1 MAAQSLHDWIL
12 VDGRCDT
19 ISVGAYLSWLKINPD
34 LLPDA
39 EILCVLSIRLVARW
53 I

>member
-1 MAAQSLHDWIL
+1 MAAQSLHDWVL
-12 VDGRCDT
+12 VDGRCDNYFSR
-19 ISVGAYLSWLKINPD
+19 SVPPVLKINPV